1 MGLIHG
7 VRYHCEKK
15 HTGTTEWRDGP
26 RAGTELV
33 LRDHSEFSFENGL
46 IGKIVDHS

>member
-1 MGLIHG
+1 MESIQI
-7 VRYHCEKK
+7 VQFHCEKK

-33 LRDHSEFSFENGL
+33 LRGHSEFSFENGL